1 MKKLVI
7 IFFLLPI
14 YSLVYSQKDINSD
27 ELMRTKLSTK
37 QKIELASLP
46 ELKLPIHYKNKSV
59 PYEVDNT
66 IQSCY
71 PGLFLQGGLSCGQA
85 ACVGIGFTYEI
96 NRVRG
101 LDGSLVENQY
111 PTHFTWN
118 WENGGNGWHGASY
131 YHSMLVLK
139 DVGNPNMEIYGGTHD
154 FGGGTR
160 FMSGYDAYYE
170 AMHNRINKAYA
181 INCSDEEGILTLK
194 HWINDHLD
202 GSDVG
207 GVAFFYSQHQNPGT
221 TLPIET
227 EHEGEKVVVSW
238 GASAN
243 HAMSIT
249 GYNDSIKWDYNGD
262 GQYTNDID
270 LNNDGIIDARDWE
283 IGAFKMN
290 NTYGGSYNGWMMY
303 RTLALASNEGGIWNN
318 AVNVLYP
325 IKEYSP
331 MLTYKVNLY
340 YTNRGRIKIMAGFST
355 NMSASK
361 PDYYMSFPIID
372 YQGAEI
378 YMQGGTEEE
387 DKYIE
392 FGLDV
397 TPFLNIIESGTPCKF
412 FFQVLENDDDGWGS
426 GEIVDFSVIDY
437 TSVSPVE
444 YLSTQ
449 TNQAIIQ
456 NGVTSVSV
464 QHTPIFAKPEITTS
478 TLPNADVYH
487 QYSHQMQSQAGTPPY
502 RWEFD
507 VDYQM
512 NETTNP
518 LTDVTQTLNGTY
530 INLPFDFK
538 FYDETYSGFYLS
550 NKGYIDFSG
559 ETYTLPYNN
568 NNELS
573 VNSVSFMNRKCIA
586 GFFSNTS
593 CSTYYESNANYYI
606 VRWVGT
612 DIDVSLKIES
622 NGKITIFYN
631 NCSPSPD
638 LVWVSGLSLGNIA
651 NCSLTPKSGG
661 VENITSIGYEFVPMS
676 VPEVFSLSE
685 DGLLTGI
692 PTEEI
697 LAFPL
702 NFKVTDAKGM
712 IDRKTIPIST
722 EGLIINYNITTANNN
737 IIEWGENVDMN
748 LILRNANE
756 TAITNL
762 NISVT
767 CENPDITIIDNTEF
781 IGTLNPLQE
790 ISINAAFNFDLNF
803 NFYNEQEITLHLTAI
818 SNQNTWEID
827 IIYPVYTADIQL
839 IEYFV
844 NDLDNNRLDIGE
856 TSDILYTFANEGG
869 ASIDDMEITVT
880 SSDPF
885 LTINQNTAD
894 IGLMENG
901 LSYNANFNF
910 TADAECLPGHVA
922 ILNFHIT
929 GANGYEKD
937 IIGYVSIGQIL
948 EDWETG
954 SFDSYNW
961 NNGGDLPWFISDI
974 EPYEGT
980 YCLKSGNITNNQ
992 SSVLEIELQVIAAGN
1007 ISFYRKVSCED
1018 DPNNNNW
1025 DYLAFYINDIEQGR
1039 WDGIVEWAQES
1050 YSVTAGI
1057 HNFKWVYHKDV
1068 SVAANEDCA
1077 WIDLIEFPSIYD
1089 AEPLLTISVEEIN
1102 KTMYPNET
1110 ESDTIY
1116 ISNMGGGIIN
1126 YNLRLLNDLPWI
1138 RNSRNIIG
1146 SKITCSAQGFYAGD
1160 TVAWTFYASNASTD
1174 SEWIKEISIN
1184 FPEGFL
1190 IDSLTDFYDQSND
1203 TLHITNGSP
1212 GDGADF
1218 TWFGENPANNYGLL
1232 LPNEI
1237 AHTTVY
1243 GIINE
1248 TFEENMRIY
1257 YSMQGD
1263 IYGSEP
1269 HFIEDSLDLFNYGPP
1284 VNWVNK
1290 NINIGA
1296 LGIGQEDAIALNFD
1310 THDLIPGEYMCNLKI
1325 YTNIDTVTIPINLTV
1340 AEPVS
1345 TIQNTISQI
1354 KVYPN
1359 PAKTSIT
1366 IQSKDIITN
1375 ICLINSL
1382 GQTIYQQNTNETKLS
1397 LNVEG
1402 YISGIYYLKINTTE
1416 NCQFVK
1422 LLIE

>member
-1 MKKLVI
+1 MKRLII
-7 IFFLLPI
+7 IFLLLPI
-14 YSLVYSQKDINSD
+14 YTCVYSQKDINSD
-27 ELMRTKLSTK
+27 ELLRTKLSAK

-46 ELKLPIHYKNKSV
+46 ELKLPIHYKNKSI

-66 IQSCY
+66 TQSCY
-71 PGLFLQGGLSCGQA
+71 PGLFAQSGLSCGQA

-118 WENGGNGWHGASY
+118 WENGGDGWYGASY
-131 YHSMLVLK
+131 YHSLLVLRT
-139 DVGNPNMEIYGGTHD
+139 VGNPNMEVYGGTHD
-154 FGGGTR
+154 FGGSRR

-170 AMHNRINKAYA
+170 GMHNRINKAYA

-221 TLPIET
+221 TLPAGT

-270 LNNDGIIDARDWE
+270 LNGDGIIDVRDWE

-290 NTYGGSYNGWMMY
+290 NTYGGPYNGWMMY

-318 AVNVLYP
+318 TANVLYP

-340 YTNRGRIKIMAGFST
+340 YINRVRVKIMAGFST
-355 NMSASK
+355 NTSATE

-372 YQGAEI
+372 YQGAEHP
-378 YMQGGTEEE
+378 MQGGSEEE
-387 DKYIE
+387 DRYIE
-392 FGLDV
+392 FGLDL
-397 TPFLNIIESGTPCKF
+397 TPFLNIIESGIPCKF
-412 FFQVLENDDDGWGS
+412 FFQVLEDDFYDTGY
-426 GEIVDFSVIDY
+426 GEIVNFSVIDY
-437 TSVSPVE
+437 TSGSPVE
-444 YLSTQ
+444 HLSTQ

-464 QHTPIFAKPEITTS
+464 QHTPIFDKPTITTN

-487 QYSHQMQSQAGTPPY
+487 QYSHQMQANAGTPPY

-507 VDYQM
+507 IDYQI
-512 NETTNP
+512 NETTSP
-518 LTDVTQTLNGTY
+518 LTDATQTLNGTY
-530 INLPFDFK
+530 IELPFEFK
-538 FYDETYSGFYLS
+538 FYDETYTGFYLS
-550 NKGYIDFSG
+550 NRGYIDFSG
-559 ETYTLPYNN
+559 ESYSLPYNN
-568 NNELS
+568 NSLS
-573 VNSVSFMNRKCIA
+573 NVSVSFMNRKSIA
-586 GFFSNTS
+586 GFFSNTT
-593 CSTYYESNANYYI
+593 CSTYYESNPNYYI

-631 NCSPSPD
+631 NCSPNPN
-638 LVWVSGLSLGNIA
+638 LVWVSGLSLGNIT
-651 NCSLTPKSGG
+651 NSSLTPKSGG

-676 VPEVFSLSE
+676 VPEIFSLSE
-685 DGLLTGI
+685 DGLLTGL

-697 LAFPL
+697 LAYPL

-712 IDRKTIPIST
+712 INRKTIPIST
-722 EGLIINYNITTANNN
+722 EGLIINYDVTTANNN
-737 IIEWGENVDMN
+737 IIEWGENVDLN

-756 TAITNL
+756 TEITNL
-762 NISVT
+762 NISIT

-818 SNQNTWEID
+818 SDQNTWEFD

-844 NDLDNNRLDIGE
+844 DDLDNNRLDIGE
-856 TSDILYTFANEGG
+856 TSDIFYTFANDGG
-869 ASIDDMEITVT
+869 TDIDEVEIIVT

-885 LTINQNTAD
+885 LTINQNISN
-894 IGLMENG
+894 IGMMGSG

-922 ILNFHIT
+922 VLNFHIT
-929 GANGYEKD
+929 GANEFEKD

-954 SFDSYNW
+954 TFESYNW

-992 SSVLEIELQVIAAGN
+992 SSVLEIELQVIAAGS

-1025 DYLAFYINDIEQGR
+1025 DYLAFYIDDVEQQR
-1039 WDGIVEWAQES
+1039 WDGILEWAQES

-1057 HNFKWVYHKDV
+1057 HNFKWVYHKDA

-1089 AEPLLTISVEEIN
+1089 APSLLTLSVAEIN

-1110 ESDTIY
+1110 ACDTIY
-1116 ISNMGGGIIN
+1116 ISNLGGGIIN
-1126 YNLRLLNDLPWI
+1126 YNLEIMNELPWI
-1138 RNSRNIIG
+1138 KKTRSIIG
-1146 SKITCSAQGFYAGD
+1146 SKITCSAQSFFAGD
-1160 TVAWTFYASNASTD
+1160 TVAWTFYAKNVSTD

-1190 IDSLTDFYDQSND
+1190 IDSITDFYDQSDD
-1203 TLHITNGSP
+1203 TLHITSGTP

-1218 TWFGENPANNYGLL
+1218 TWFGENTSNWGLIV
-1232 LPNEI
+1232 PNEI
-1237 AHTTVY
+1237 ANATAY

-1248 TFEENMRIY
+1248 NFEENMKIY
-1257 YSMQGD
+1257 YSLQGD
-1263 IYGSEP
+1263 IYGAEP
-1269 HFIEDSLDLFNYGPP
+1269 HFIEDSLEILNYGPR
-1284 VNWVNK
+1284 VNW
-1290 NINIGA
+1290 INTDINSGN
-1296 LGIGQEDAIALNFD
+1296 LGIGQENAIPLNFN
-1310 THDLIPGEYMCNLKI
+1310 TQELLPGEYMCNLKI
-1325 YTNIDTVTIPINLTV
+1325 FADEDTVVIPINLTV
-1340 AEPVS
+1340 LQPVNA
-1345 TIQNTISQI
+1345 TQNKIAGI
-1354 KVYPN
+1354 EIYPN
-1359 PAKTSIT
+1359 PAKSSVT
-1366 IQSKDIITN
+1366 IKSEDIITK
-1375 ICLINSL
+1375 IGLINSL
-1382 GQTIYQQNTNETKLS
+1382 GQSIYQQNTYNTMLN
-1397 LNVEG
+1397 LNVEE
-1402 YISGIYYLKINTTE
+1402 YASGIYYLKLETKENTK
-1416 NCQFVK
+1416 FVK
-1422 LLIE
+1422 LIID